1 MLGLTKGEVFLVPWN
16 EQWEKEYLKE
26 IENITRK
33 IGRYVIDYHH
43 IGSTAVKYLSAKP
56 IIDIA
61 VELKDYQDGFKCI
74 EGLGEIG
81 YRHRIIDELPERH
94 YFSKGE
100 PRTHQIH
107 MYAKGNEY
115 LKRQLAFRDYLRNNE
130 NARKEYQEMKEK
142 LSETHSANKLAYTD
156 PKKDF
161 VNNVLSK
168 LGFQTT

>member
-1 MLGLTKGEVFLVPWN
+1 MLGLTKGKVFLVPWN

-26 IENITRK
+26 IENIKRK

-43 IGSTAVKYLSAKP
+43 IGSTAVKHLSAKP

-61 VELKDYQDGFKCI
+61 VELMDYQDGFKCI

-81 YRHRIIDELPERH
+81 YKHRIIDELPERH

-107 MYAKGNEY
+107 MYEKGNEY
-115 LKRQLAFRDYLRNNE
+115 LKRQLTFRDYF
-130 NARKEYQEMKEK
+130 KE
-142 LSETHSANKLAYTD
+142 
-156 PKKDF
+156 
-161 VNNVLSK
+161 
-168 LGFQTT
+168 